1 MKTNQFII
9 EKPSRFGMD
18 QTVDILVN
26 TAIQKGWS
34 HLATHDLQHSLEKS
48 GKKVRH
54 VKVIEICKPD
64 YSGNMLEKNDER
76 IMSVLM
82 PCRVSVYMKDDGKVY
97 VTLLNTSMLAAYM
110 PVAIAKA
117 MTGAADESFEIA
129 QKVLA

>member
-1 MKTNQFII
+1 
-9 EKPSRFGMD
+9 MD
-18 QTVDILVN
+18 QTVDMLVS
-26 TAIQKGWS
+26 TAIQRGWS

-48 GKKVRH
+48 GKKVKP

-97 VTLLNTSMLAAYM
+97 VTLLNTAMLAAEL
-110 PVAIAKA
+110 PDSIAKA
-117 MTGAADESFEIA
+117 MIEAAGESFEIA
-129 QKVLA
+129 QEVLA